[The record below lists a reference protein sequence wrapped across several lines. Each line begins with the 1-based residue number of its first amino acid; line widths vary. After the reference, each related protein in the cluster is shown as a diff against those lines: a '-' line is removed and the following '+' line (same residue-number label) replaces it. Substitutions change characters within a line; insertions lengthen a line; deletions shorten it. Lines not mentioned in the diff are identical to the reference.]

1 MAFTA
6 RSTSFISEA
15 PVAIIIGFFF
25 SPIYFVIKI
34 FEEINLEYENYV
46 KLVYNTNDEKTIPFY
61 NNDKTI

>member
-1 MAFTA
+1 MIFFYDY
-6 RSTSFISEA
+6 TSKY
-15 PVAIIIGFFF
+15 FF

-61 NNDKTI
+61 NYDKTI